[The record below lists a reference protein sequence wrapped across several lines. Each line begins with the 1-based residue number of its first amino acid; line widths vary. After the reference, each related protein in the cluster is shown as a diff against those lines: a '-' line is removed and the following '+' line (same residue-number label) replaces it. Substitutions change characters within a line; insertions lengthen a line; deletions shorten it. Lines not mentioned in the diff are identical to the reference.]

1 MTYVLEEN
9 EMLAKCT
16 QEIKVSE
23 GEGTVV
29 LCKIK
34 KTFKEKRKTRF
45 PQYF

>member
-29 LCKIK
+29 LCKK
-34 KTFKEKRKTRF
+34 KNF
-45 PQYF
+45 